1 MKMERPKAFAQTVA
15 PLRNVML
22 LNALIRRVN
31 DRDPDL
37 PGMACFYGP
46 SGYGKTVAATWNA
59 NETSAY
65 WVEMR
70 ESWTRKSLFT
80 AILRNMGLEPRRTI
94 PEMSEQI
101 SRELAITGRP
111 LLIDEA
117 DYLMKNKMIELVR
130 ELYEDSKSAIILI
143 GEERLPQNLTRLER
157 VHNRMLEW
165 VAAQPADLRE
175 VALLAQLKCP
185 DLTFEE
191 GVFEVIL
198 EAAGGRARRV
208 VTDLDQARVDA
219 HTRGVD
225 HFTLA
230 DAARINFYTGDA
242 PAPRGTN

>member
-1 MKMERPKAFAQTVA
+1 MKMDRTNAFATVA

-22 LNALIRRVN
+22 LNALISRVN
-31 DRDPDL
+31 NRDPDL

-59 NETSAY
+59 NETNAY

-70 ESWTRKSLFT
+70 ESWTRKTLFN
-80 AILRNMGLEPRRTI
+80 AILRNMGIEARRTI

-101 SRELAITGRP
+101 SRQLAVTGRP

-130 ELYEDSKSAIILI
+130 ELYEDSKCAIILI
-143 GEERLPQNLTRLER
+143 GEERLPQSLTRLER

-175 VALLAQLKCP
+175 VGLLAQMKCP
-185 DLTFEE
+185 GLDFDD
-191 GVFEVIL
+191 GVFEMIL
-198 EAAGGRARRV
+198 KASAGRARRI
-208 VTDLDQARVDA
+208 VTDLDQVRVDA
-219 HTRGVD
+219 DTRGTDRV
-225 HFTLA
+225 TVK
-230 DAARINFYTGDA
+230 DAERINFYTGDA
-242 PAPRGTN
+242 PAPRGAQ

>member
-1 MKMERPKAFAQTVA
+1 MKMDRPNAFNQSVA

-22 LNALIRRVN
+22 LNALISRVN

-59 NETSAY
+59 NETGAY

-70 ESWTRKSLFT
+70 ESWTRKTLFT
-80 AILRNMGLEPRRTI
+80 AILRNMGIEARRTI

-101 SRELAITGRP
+101 SRQLAVTGRP

-175 VALLAQLKCP
+175 VGLLAQRKCP
-185 DLTFEE
+185 GLEFEE
-191 GVFEVIL
+191 GVFEMIL
-198 EAAGGRARRV
+198 DASGGRARRI
-208 VTDLDQARVDA
+208 VTDLDQVRVDA
-219 HTRGVD
+219 DTRGADRV
-225 HFTLA
+225 TLK
-230 DAARINFYTGDA
+230 DAERIRFYTGDA
-242 PAPRGTN
+242 PAPRGAQ